1 MSKKTEKKEGSKS
14 KESFT
19 KLGVIFLAILI
30 VANTIQIA
38 NMGSIVERVDR
49 YNQGVVDE
57 LGGFRQD
64 VIAFGNDMNEMRSYL
79 LLPTKNYSF
88 MEENEE
94 VEEEDKQETS
104 KTQQALYQFLGQY
117 AEEAQAAEN
126 YEKAK
131 QQLTTLHQNPELTA
145 ALTESEL
152 VAGPVEQT
160 EASSSFKISAAGNPL
175 FSVLADPSSTDLKV
189 QSILGT
195 ETLNETN
202 TLNDLS
208 QYVTSNKDKVITAK
222 ELLEAMKAGVL
233 NLQNNQNVAAGMAEK
248 NISFDSTPTEDE
260 AGFHYHFLN
269 VEGSTILT
277 VDVSR
282 EGEYGLADQKF
293 ESEEQLAAALTEALN
308 NVDAS
313 TAMEQLVNASRNE
326 LESVIQEEPFQELLK
341 TNGLTIKTEPR
352 EEYNKLIY
360 DVTNQ
365 EGQTEFSLFIELS
378 SGMVKLL
385 QDNQEYDLN
394 SFLAGSKKKP

>member
-1 MSKKTEKKEGSKS
+1 MSKKTEKKEGNKS

-49 YNQGVVDE
+49 YNQGVIDE

-88 MEENEE
+88 MEQNEE

-145 ALTESEL
+145 ALTESEM

-160 EASSSFKISAAGNPL
+160 EVSSSFKISAAGNPL
-175 FSVLADPSSTDLKV
+175 FSILADPSSTELKV

-202 TLNDLS
+202 TLKDLI
-208 QYVTSNKDKVITAK
+208 QYVTSNKDKVIRAK

-233 NLQNNQNVAAGMAEK
+233 NLQNNQNVAASMAEK

-260 AGFHYHFLN
+260 TGFHYH
-269 VEGSTILT
+269 
-277 VDVSR
+277 
-282 EGEYGLADQKF
+282 
-293 ESEEQLAAALTEALN
+293 
-308 NVDAS
+308 
-313 TAMEQLVNASRNE
+313 
-326 LESVIQEEPFQELLK
+326 
-341 TNGLTIKTEPR
+341 
-352 EEYNKLIY
+352 
-360 DVTNQ
+360 
-365 EGQTEFSLFIELS
+365 
-378 SGMVKLL
+378 
-385 QDNQEYDLN
+385 
-394 SFLAGSKKKP
+394 